1 MHALTNRF
9 VRRALYGTLVLVILI
24 ALFAYLSR
32 DNLFRY
38 LNDPHVPFQT
48 YTPPPAPDYAQNA
61 AWAMPPK
68 PDKNGDAVSIFVVTP
83 TVYWGGK
90 DWNMPLDAKKPL
102 RRLWRVAIPNW
113 AGPFQGL
120 GQVVI
125 PYYRS
130 ASLDSFLTIRDD
142 ARGARRLAFEDVL
155 QAFDA
160 FLARTGGS
168 GPIIL
173 AGTEQGGLHVLGLL
187 QERFDDPYLRE
198 RLAAAYVI
206 DFATPQDLFAGPLK
220 GLAPCADATKARC
233 IISYGDFQKRQKDEI
248 RRFTDRTMVWNSA
261 GKLTLTKDRPLTCV
275 NPVLGAATA
284 KRAPRRAHR
293 GGVNA
298 TGLEWGVVPAPLPAQ
313 TSAQC
318 AGGILLVDRPKSASL
333 RRKPGFGNHFKPP
346 PFNLFY
352 ADIAHDARQRLHNWR
367 ALIQEQGRLAP
378 PLGTT
383 VEIRNSPVRKV
394 PE

>member
-1 MHALTNRF
+1 MNAV
-9 VRRALYGTLVLVILI
+9 VRTMIRRTLYGLLVLALLL
-24 ALFAYLSR
+24 ALFAYFSR

-48 YTPPPAPDYAQNA
+48 YTPPPAPDYSRPS

-68 PDKNGDAVSIFVVTP
+68 ADESGDAVSIFVVTP

-90 DWNMPLDAKKPL
+90 DWNMPLDAKAPL

-120 GQVVI
+120 GTVVI
-125 PYYRS
+125 PLYRS

-142 ARGARRLAFEDVL
+142 ARGARRLAFDDVL
-155 QAFDA
+155 RAFDA
-160 FLARTGGS
+160 FIARTGGS

-187 QERFDDPYLRE
+187 QERFADPYLRE

-206 DFATPQDLFAGPLK
+206 DFATPLDLFDGPLK
-220 GLAPCADATKARC
+220 GLAPCADARSARC
-233 IISYGDFQKRQKDEI
+233 VITYGDFQKRQKTEI
-248 RRFTDRTMVWNSA
+248 RRFTDRSMVWNGRGGLS
-261 GKLTLTKDRPLTCV
+261 LTRGRPLACV
-275 NPVLGAATA
+275 NPVLGAATQA
-284 KRAPRRAHR
+284 LAPRSAHR

-298 TGLEWGVVPAPLPAQ
+298 TGLEWGVTPAPLPAQ

-318 AGGILLVDRPKSASL
+318 TDGILLVDRPKSASL

-352 ADIAHDARQRLHNWR
+352 ADIAHDARQRLRNWR
-367 ALIQEQGRLAP
+367 TVMQEDGRLAP
-378 PLGTT
+378 PLGAP

-394 PE
+394 PD